1 MVDYSKYSG
10 ESYTDPVKEEDK
22 GDVLDGY
29 IPRVDYSK
37 YSGDSYKPDLDKID
51 EVRKLQYGAAQE
63 PMIAGSLY
71 RLAKAGA
78 TAAFSEDTFREKLKK
93 IEQERQEEILSE
105 FQEFRGLRE
114 EDEDL
119 TIIGGRVGTALVD
132 PVTFLIPWAKFGKA
146 GTLAA
151 GAGLAAGET
160 ALREKALYGEVEAKN
175 VAINATIG
183 GASSGLGL
191 VIERLVRKGD
201 VDKALDDVVPEVQ
214 TKPKTKTFQELKDSL
229 MESPIVERF
238 LKEDGGQGLDE
249 TLKDALDP
257 KSRSTVIMI
266 TPKQFLNFAARGTDE
281 SKAERV
287 QKMGSEG
294 EKFDVSFLRFNIDD
308 KGRAAISG
316 HEGRHR
322 ARYYIEQGLG
332 DELMP
337 VRLTSGGKR
346 EIRFGED
353 KFRPELLY
361 TQDDANFLGM
371 AARTRAIDEKA
382 MERDVFAGLTPQAID
397 SEDYALRLEEI
408 AAEGAVPFP
417 KSITFDITDPIE
429 GSTIPRISGQPSDI
443 AQDLTPEEV
452 TDFSRAFEN
461 AGGLKPNSVGFAVFT
476 QELIQSIRQIDKFL
490 DQAKKAKRKTTD
502 EAKLEKLKSRIKAQQ
517 KMKDTLLANAAKK
530 AAMLGDEKVETNLKA
545 IEKLREDGKLTPGII
560 RASFDALGRPLIG
573 SFAGTNVGLFF
584 MEDNDDMATLTSF
597 TLAGLAGGAYWKRI
611 HKSTKLTDLD
621 KQSAAISIAD
631 RTGDQIAATAASA
644 SIPTKLAAD
653 GGWNKV
659 IGNLLFSITGKPT
672 DSVEARMIR
681 NQSDYIL
688 TLNNIFKDSTDDESV
703 ATLVGEAMR
712 GFVDLDKLKAGYTGL
727 ANNLSHKVFQT
738 KVGDTTLGTP
748 SFTNKAG
755 VTQEQIDEA
764 RRILPQLSALRDQVA
779 ERMSAVGVTYKLED
793 DYGLAQRWNV
803 QGADTVRG
811 RAKLRKDIEEAL
823 TIQNANLGKR
833 RPSKKQVDKIFQGV
847 MGTRKFAGTARSV
860 NDNSNSIFAVRRG
873 AGGKL
878 TYKFRPLSD
887 FFERQRLIT
896 DREAVKFLASKG
908 HINLNSKDVMYDYGF
923 QTIKVADFAE
933 TFGANGELINYALDA
948 TRKAFQRQGSE
959 QELAEI
965 QSRQQD
971 RLVDAIEVFWG
982 GYGGSSLGGSAQ
994 RLNDSKVY
1002 RNAVR
1007 TFTTLANGTYLTGVT
1022 LTNMADLLQP
1032 FVNSGFTAAIKGV
1045 TGKFSPDTR
1054 FSKMTSFKHDQ
1065 AFEKELR
1072 SLLRTSTKAGTGR
1085 YENFLLSANDVFFR
1099 AIQLRRLN
1107 GIARNYAYDV
1117 GVNRAFELAK
1127 KSKLSE
1133 SNIRELGSYN
1143 LSVDDLKVIGK
1154 YDDIKVAFQEG
1165 NARDL
1170 MDLAGRSA
1178 ADRDAIVPLM
1188 GNRLYFTQSNDE
1200 LVRSLGQFSSWAQ
1213 AKSVQMNALAD
1224 RVEGGD
1230 AAILVRLLAS
1240 IPMAGMVA
1248 ELKRSASAEYTG
1260 TKKEDLEA
1268 FEEISEAMKA
1278 SGNFENWALTR
1289 GLNALKYGLLEGDR
1303 DAMAQLSPSIAYL
1316 QDTATETGKAFDDFV
1331 ADDYEGVAKEIADQT
1346 PFLKQTLL
1354 LYKKMTGD
1362 YLLEDKDNKPEKKS
1376 ERPLRLEKG
1385 GEVDVPRAPSEPDE
1399 RIDKMTGRPYDQQA
1413 GTAFVDEE
1421 DPLRR
1426 LGFGVG
1432 GEVDP
1437 LQRLGF
1443 GVAQQDRRTA

>member
-1 MVDYSKYSG
+1 
-10 ESYTDPVKEEDK
+10 
-22 GDVLDGY
+22 
-29 IPRVDYSK
+29 
-37 YSGDSYKPDLDKID
+37 
-51 EVRKLQYGAAQE
+51 
-63 PMIAGSLY
+63 
-71 RLAKAGA
+71 
-78 TAAFSEDTFREKLKK
+78 
-93 IEQERQEEILSE
+93 
-105 FQEFRGLRE
+105 
-114 EDEDL
+114 
-119 TIIGGRVGTALVD
+119 
-132 PVTFLIPWAKFGKA
+132 
-146 GTLAA
+146 
-151 GAGLAAGET
+151 
-160 ALREKALYGEVEAKN
+160 
-175 VAINATIG
+175 
-183 GASSGLGL
+183 
-191 VIERLVRKGD
+191 
-201 VDKALDDVVPEVQ
+201 
-214 TKPKTKTFQELKDSL
+214 
-229 MESPIVERF
+229 
-238 LKEDGGQGLDE
+238 
-249 TLKDALDP
+249 
-257 KSRSTVIMI
+257 
-266 TPKQFLNFAARGTDE
+266 
-281 SKAERV
+281 
-287 QKMGSEG
+287 
-294 EKFDVSFLRFNIDD
+294 
-308 KGRAAISG
+308 
-316 HEGRHR
+316 
-322 ARYYIEQGLG
+322 
-332 DELMP
+332 MP
-337 VRLTSGGKR
+337 
-346 EIRFGED
+346 
-353 KFRPELLY
+353 
-361 TQDDANFLGM
+361 
-371 AARTRAIDEKA
+371 
-382 MERDVFAGLTPQAID
+382 
-397 SEDYALRLEEI
+397 
-408 AAEGAVPFP
+408 
-417 KSITFDITDPIE
+417 
-429 GSTIPRISGQPSDI
+429 
-443 AQDLTPEEV
+443 
-452 TDFSRAFEN
+452 
-461 AGGLKPNSVGFAVFT
+461 
-476 QELIQSIRQIDKFL
+476 
-490 DQAKKAKRKTTD
+490 
-502 EAKLEKLKSRIKAQQ
+502 
-517 KMKDTLLANAAKK
+517 
-530 AAMLGDEKVETNLKA
+530 
-545 IEKLREDGKLTPGII
+545 
-560 RASFDALGRPLIG
+560 
-573 SFAGTNVGLFF
+573 
-584 MEDNDDMATLTSF
+584 
-597 TLAGLAGGAYWKRI
+597 
-611 HKSTKLTDLD
+611 
-621 KQSAAISIAD
+621 
-631 RTGDQIAATAASA
+631 
-644 SIPTKLAAD
+644 
-653 GGWNKV
+653 
-659 IGNLLFSITGKPT
+659 
-672 DSVEARMIR
+672 
-681 NQSDYIL
+681 
-688 TLNNIFKDSTDDESV
+688 FKDSVTPEITSV
-703 ATLVGEAMR
+703 NT
-712 GFVDLDKLKAGYTGL
+712 FVDLDKLSAGYKGL

-748 SFTNKAG
+748 NFTNRSG

-764 RRILPQLSALRDQVA
+764 RRILPQITALRDQVA

-803 QGADTVRG
+803 EGADTVKG

-823 TIQNANLGKR
+823 TIQNANLGKNA
-833 RPSKKQVDKIFQGV
+833 PSKKQVDRIFQGV
-847 MGTRKFAGTARSV
+847 MGTRKFAGTAKSV
-860 NDNSNSIFAVRRG
+860 NDNSNSIFAVKRG
-873 AGGKL
+873 ADGKI
-878 TYKFRPLSD
+878 TYKFRPLSE
-887 FFERQRLIT
+887 FFEKQRLLT

-959 QELAEI
+959 QELTEI
-965 QSRQQD
+965 QARQQD

-982 GYGGSSLGGSAQ
+982 GYGGTNLGKANN
-994 RLNDSKVY
+994 LKFY
-1002 RNAVR
+1002 RNAIR

-1032 FVNSGFTAAIKGV
+1032 FVNSGFTAAVKGV

-1154 YDDIKVAFQEG
+1154 YDDIKVAFEEG

-1248 ELKRSASAEYTG
+1248 ELKRSASADYTE

-1268 FEEISEAMKA
+1268 FEEISKAMKA

-1289 GLNALKYGLLEGDR
+1289 GLDALNYGLFEGDR
-1303 DAMAQLSPSIAYL
+1303 DAMSQVSPSIAYL
-1316 QDTATETGKAFDDFV
+1316 EDAVTETGKAFDDF
-1331 ADDYEGVAKEIADQT
+1331 AAGDYEGGAKEIADQT

-1362 YLLEDKDNKPEKKS
+1362 YLLEDKDNRTEKKA

-1385 GEVDVPRAPSEPDE
+1385 GVVNVPQAPEEPDE
-1399 RIDKMTGRPYDQQA
+1399 RIDKMTGLPYDQQA

-1426 LGFGVG
+1426 MGFGKG

-1437 LQRLGF
+1437 LLRLGF
-1443 GVAQQDRRTA
+1443 GSTQQERRTA

>member
-1 MVDYSKYSG
+1 MVDYSKYNLD
-10 ESYTDPVKEEDK
+10 SYVAPVEEEDD

-37 YSGDSYKPDLDKID
+37 FNLDSYKPDLDKID

-78 TAAFSEDTFREKLKK
+78 TAAFSEDTFREKLEK

-105 FQEFRGLRE
+105 FQEFKGLRE

-175 VAINATIG
+175 VAVNATIG
-183 GASSGLGL
+183 AASSGLGL
-191 VIERLVRKGD
+191 VIERLVRRGD
-201 VDKALDDVVPEVQ
+201 VEKALDDVVPEVQ
-214 TKPKTKTFQELKDSL
+214 TKPKTKTFQEVKTSL

-238 LKEDGGQGLDE
+238 LKEDGGLGLDE
-249 TLKDALDP
+249 VVKDALDP
-257 KSRSTVIMI
+257 ASRSTVIMV
-266 TPKQFLNFAARGTDE
+266 TPKQFLNFAARGTE
-281 SKAERV
+281 EAKLERV

-294 EKFDVSFLRFNIDD
+294 EKFDVSFLKFNIDD
-308 KGRAAISG
+308 KGRAVISG

-322 ARYYIEQGLG
+322 AMYYIEQGLG

-337 VRLTSGGKR
+337 VRLTSGGNR

-353 KFRPELLY
+353 KFRPDTLYNEDSNELFNIADRY
-361 TQDDANFLGM
+361 RRFTK
-371 AARTRAIDEKA
+371 DED
-382 MERDVFAGLTPQAID
+382 DVFAGLTPQAID
-397 SEDYALRLEEI
+397 DEISARTAEE
-408 AAEGAVPFP
+408 AAEAVPFP
-417 KSITFDITDPIE
+417 KSIVFDITEPLE

-476 QELIQSIRQIDKFL
+476 QELIQSVRQIDKFL

-530 AAMLGDEKVETNLKA
+530 AVRLGDEKVETNLKA

-560 RASFDALGRPLIG
+560 RASFDALGRPLLG

-584 MEDNDDMATLTSF
+584 MEDNDDMATLTAF
-597 TLAGLAGGAYWKRI
+597 TVAGLAGGAYWKRI

-712 GFVDLDKLKAGYTGL
+712 GFTDLDKLSAGYKGL

-738 KVGDTTLGTP
+738 KVGDTVLGTP
-748 SFTNKAG
+748 NFTNRAG

-764 RRILPQLSALRDQVA
+764 RRILPQVAALRDQVA

-803 QGADTVRG
+803 EGADTVRG

-823 TIQNANLGKR
+823 TIQNANLGKKA
-833 RPSKKQVDKIFQGV
+833 PSKKQVDRIFQGV

-860 NDNSNSIFAVRRG
+860 NDNSNSIFAVKRG
-873 AGGKL
+873 TDGKI
-878 TYKFRPLSD
+878 TYKFRPLSE
-887 FFERQRLIT
+887 FFEKQRLLT

-982 GYGGSSLGGSAQ
+982 GYGGSSLGESAQ
-994 RLNDSKVY
+994 RLNDFKFY

-1022 LTNMADLLQP
+1022 ITNMADLLQP
-1032 FVNSGFTAAIKGV
+1032 FVNSGFTAAVKGV

-1143 LSVDDLKVIGK
+1143 LSVDDLKAIGK
-1154 YDDIKVAFQEG
+1154 YDDIKVAFEEG

-1248 ELKRSASAEYTG
+1248 ELKRSASADYTG

-1268 FEEISEAMKA
+1268 FEEISKAMKA

-1289 GLNALKYGLLEGDR
+1289 GLDALKYGLLEGDR
-1303 DAMAQLSPSIAYL
+1303 DAMAQVAPSIAYL
-1316 QDTATETGKAFDDFV
+1316 QDTVTETGKAIDDFA

-1362 YLLEDKDNKPEKKS
+1362 YLLEDKDNEPEKKS

-1385 GEVDVPRAPSEPDE
+1385 GVVDVPRASEEPDE